1 MLYIAQVK
9 ARESRVPYIYIMIR
23 LNLVLVKKCQ
33 QQNIR
38 NRAVH
43 SKQSGMLTIA
53 PSAVVFCNEGPF

>member
-38 NRAVH
+38 NRAIC
-43 SKQSGMLTIA
+43 GMLTIA
-53 PSAVVFCNEGPF
+53 PFAVVFCNEGPF